1 MFTELLKGTQLRA
14 RPSDGAQ
21 PSLGGL
27 KVDHRRLVGEAAR
40 VGVHLDKVGVVLVG
54 LVRDTSVEGTSVE
67 VGAVGASCSTNLPR
81 GRCSPTRPSPAMR
94 VRVENE
100 RETRATLC
108 ELQEHLLSR
117 RGEARALRLARQV
130 PISGMRRSAARRV
143 REFTSPQLLRTI
155 QYGVLASE
163 L

>member
-1 MFTELLKGTQLRA
+1 
-14 RPSDGAQ
+14 
-21 PSLGGL
+21 
-27 KVDHRRLVGEAAR
+27 
-40 VGVHLDKVGVVLVG
+40 
-54 LVRDTSVEGTSVE
+54 
-67 VGAVGASCSTNLPR
+67 
-81 GRCSPTRPSPAMR
+81 MR